1 MKLMRVGPKGA
12 ERPALLDENGVI
24 RDLSGHAD
32 DIAAEV
38 LSDAGLARL
47 RALDPTTL
55 PVVPPS
61 IRVGPCVGR
70 IQKLCCVGLNYAD
83 HARET
88 GAPIPEEPILFGKA
102 VTSVT
107 GPFDDIETP
116 RGSDALDYEVEIAIV
131 IGKTAKNVGEAEALT
146 HVAGY
151 AIFNDVSERTFQT
164 KRSGQWLK
172 GKSHDSFGPL
182 GPWLV
187 TRDEIPDPGN
197 LDMFLDVNGERR
209 QTGSTRTMIFGIAH
223 IVSYISQFMTLHP
236 GDVIPTGT
244 PPGVAM
250 GMKPPKWLKPGDV
263 VELGIQGLGKQ
274 RQTVLP
280 EN

>member
-131 IGKTAKNVGEAEALT
+131 IGKTAKNVGEAEALN

-151 AIFNDVSERTFQT
+151 AVFNDVSERTFQT